1 MEIHWHLSEGDFF
14 EGLAQEKQEFV
25 SLARKRAIPKNSFI
39 FSVGDPGDSVFYLE
53 SGYVKIFR
61 TSPLGKEP
69 IVFIRRP
76 GELFGLAEVMSR
88 GERKCHAQAL
98 ASSHVLEMGKQEFE
112 LMLSKHYALARR
124 VINVLGRRL
133 RFLGEQIENLM
144 ASDVTTRVLKLLIYL
159 CYQGLLDSTSW
170 NRPIKVPLK
179 LTQEEIA
186 SMTGSCQQTVSEV
199 LKSLKEEGLILVS
212 KREIVLVKPLE
223 AIGRVF

>member
-14 EGLAQEKQEFV
+14 EGLPEQKQEFV
-25 SLARKRAIPKNSFI
+25 SLARKRTIQKNAFV
-39 FSVGDPGDSVFYLE
+39 FSVGEPGGSVFYLD

-61 TSPLGKEP
+61 SSPLGKEP

-76 GELFGLAEVMSR
+76 GELFGLAEVMSG
-88 GERKCHAQAL
+88 GERKCHAHAL
-98 ASSHVLEMGKQEFE
+98 ALSQVYEIGKQDFE
-112 LMLSKHYALARR
+112 LVLSRHYLLAKR
-124 VINVLGRRL
+124 VIGVLGRRL

-159 CYQGLLDSTSW
+159 CYQGLLDSSSW
-170 NRPIKVPLK
+170 NKPIKVPLK